1 MNALFFVIAALVAVC
16 VAAPPPSSGS
26 ADEPIPIISQ
36 TQDGPNPDGTFN
48 SAFETGNGIQ
58 VQQQGSLKQID
69 EKTFAQV
76 VQGSWS
82 YPGPDGAPIQVTYI
96 ADENGFQPQSDAIP
110 TSPAIPEAI
119 QKSLDF
125 NAAHPPPAVVDA

>member
-1 MNALFFVIAALVAVC
+1 MNALFFVLAALAAVC
-16 VAAPPPSSGS
+16 VAAPPPPSGP

-36 TQDGPNPDGTFN
+36 SQDGPNPDGSYSN
-48 SAFETGNGIQ
+48 SFETGNGIQ

-76 VQGSWS
+76 VQGS
-82 YPGPDGAPIQVTYI
+82 YTYTGPDGAAIQVTYT
-96 ADENGFQPQSDAIP
+96 ADENGFQPQSNAIP
-110 TSPAIPEAI
+110 TPPAIPEAI